1 VPSVLPPEK
10 LNSKKDRPPTE
21 REQMFGWAMKI
32 SKVLEKGS
40 TDDVPEAE
48 KILEKM
54 IDAGITPNS
63 VVFNMVTRD
72 ILLFFFW

>member
-1 VPSVLPPEK
+1 
-10 LNSKKDRPPTE
+10 
-21 REQMFGWAMKI
+21 MFGWAMKI